1 MFFSASPRFKK
12 SSMPNALTASIALA
26 IACAALSVFVVSRR
40 WAFIGEGISH
50 SGFGGAGTAWMLAL
64 LFPQLASYAALPE
77 ICVIV
82 FCILTGLAI
91 AFLSNH
97 RRTNADA
104 AIGIFMVASLA
115 WGFLAGDLF
124 RSVKH
129 TEPAGFQDFLF
140 GQMSAM
146 SASYATSVIMLSF
159 AVIVVL
165 IAFGKE
171 ILYCSFDAE
180 MARASGVRAGL
191 IHYVLMLLVT
201 LTIVLG
207 IRIAGSVL
215 VTALLV
221 LPGATAVLLSQRLQT
236 VFIIAISTAAIGT
249 ALGVL
254 VHLQHRAI
262 PAGPA
267 IVLAMFVEF
276 IAGYVIERIAA
287 RLASK
292 SASRVQ
298 PLA

>member
-1 MFFSASPRFKK
+1 
-12 SSMPNALTASIALA
+12 MPNALTASIALS

-50 SGFGGAGTAWMLAL
+50 SGFGGAGTAWMLTL
-64 LFPQLASYAALPE
+64 LFPRITFPALPE

-82 FCILTGLAI
+82 FCVLTGLAI
-91 AFLSNH
+91 GFLSNH

-115 WGFLAGDLF
+115 WGFLSADLY
-124 RSVKH
+124 RSIRH
-129 TEPAGFQDFLF
+129 GEQPPGFQDFLF
-140 GQMSAM
+140 GQMSSM
-146 SASYATSVIMLSF
+146 SQSYALSVIMLSLV
-159 AVIVVL
+159 VIVVL
-165 IAFGKE
+165 FAFGKE
-171 ILYCSFDAE
+171 ILYCSFDPE

-221 LPGATAVLLSQRLQT
+221 LPGATAVLLSQRLRT
-236 VFIIAISTAAIGT
+236 VFIIAIAAAAIGT
-249 ALGVL
+249 GAGVL
-254 VHLQHRAI
+254 VHTQHKMV

-267 IVLAMFVEF
+267 IVLAMFAEF
-276 IAGYVIERIAA
+276 
-287 RLASK
+287 LLCF
-292 SASRVQ
+292 SASQATRIDR
-298 PLA
+298 

>member
-1 MFFSASPRFKK
+1 MFPIS
-12 SSMPNALTASIALA
+12 NALAASISLS

-50 SGFGGAGTAWMLAL
+50 SGFGGAGTAWMLVL
-64 LFPQLASYAALPE
+64 LFPQLATYAALPE

-91 AFLSNH
+91 GLLSNH

-115 WGFLAGDLF
+115 WGFLAADLY
-124 RSVKH
+124 RSVKQ

-140 GQMSAM
+140 GQMSSM

-159 AVIVVL
+159 AVILVL
-165 IAFGKE
+165 FAFGKE

-201 LTIVLG
+201 VTIVLG

-221 LPGATAVLLSQRLQT
+221 LPGATAVLLSQRLRM
-236 VFIIAISTAAIGT
+236 VFVIAISMAAFGT
-249 ALGVL
+249 AVGVTI
-254 VHLQHRAI
+254 HLHHRAI

-267 IVLAMFVEF
+267 IVLAMFAEF
-276 IAGYVIERIAA
+276 VAGYVVERILL

-292 SASRVQ
+292 SAVDSLSAAR
-298 PLA
+298 L

>member
-1 MFFSASPRFKK
+1 ML
-12 SSMPNALTASIALA
+12 NALFASITLS

-50 SGFGGAGTAWMLAL
+50 SGFGGAGTAWMLML
-64 LFPQLASYAALPE
+64 IFPKHAFAGLPE
-77 ICVIV
+77 VCVIIFCV
-82 FCILTGLAI
+82 FTGLAI

-115 WGFLAGDLF
+115 WGFLAADLY
-124 RSVKH
+124 RAHRHS
-129 TEPAGFQDFLF
+129 EPVGFQDFLF
-140 GQMSAM
+140 GQMSSM
-146 SASYATSVIMLSF
+146 SSSYATSVMMLSV

-171 ILYCSFDAE
+171 ILYCSFDPE

-191 IHYVLMLLVT
+191 IHYMLMLLVT

-221 LPGATAVLLSQRLQT
+221 LPGATAVLLSQRLRT
-236 VFIIAISTAAIGT
+236 VFVIAIATAAIGT
-249 ALGVL
+249 AAGVTC
-254 VHLQHRAI
+254 HLWKHAI

-267 IVLAMFVEF
+267 IVLAMFIEF
-276 IAGYVIERIAA
+276 VVGYLVSNFANSLIARAG
-287 RLASK
+287 RLGID
-292 SASRVQ
+292 
-298 PLA
+298 

>member
-1 MFFSASPRFKK
+1 MNDSLFLCASASLRFKEY
-12 SSMPNALTASIALA
+12 SIMPNALTASIFLS

-50 SGFGGAGTAWMLAL
+50 SGFGGAGTAWMLTL
-64 LFPQLASYAALPE
+64 LFPSLAFPALPQ
-77 ICVIV
+77 ICVIL

-91 AFLSNH
+91 GYLSNR

-115 WGFLAGDLF
+115 WGFLSAELY

-129 TEPAGFQDFLF
+129 QDPVGFSDFLF
-140 GQMSAM
+140 GQMSSM
-146 SASYATSVIMLSF
+146 TGNYALSVILLSC

-165 IAFGKE
+165 FAFGKE
-171 ILYCSFDAE
+171 ILYCSFDAD
-180 MARASGVRAGL
+180 MARASGVPADL
-191 IHYVLMLLVT
+191 IHYILMLLVT

-221 LPGATAVLLSQRLQT
+221 LPGATAALVSQRLRT
-236 VFIIAISTAAIGT
+236 VFIIAITTAILGT
-249 ALGVL
+249 SVGVL
-254 VHLQHRAI
+254 SHLHYKML

-267 IVLAMFVEF
+267 IVLSMFAEF
-276 IAGYVIERIAA
+276 LICLLIARIGT
-287 RLASK
+287 RSE
-292 SASRVQ
+292 
-298 PLA
+298 

>member
-1 MFFSASPRFKK
+1 
-12 SSMPNALTASIALA
+12 MPNALIASIALS

-50 SGFGGAGTAWMLAL
+50 SGFGGAGTAWMLTL
-64 LFPQLASYAALPE
+64 LFPQLASPALPE

-82 FCILTGLAI
+82 FCVLTGLAI
-91 AFLSNH
+91 GFMSNH

-115 WGFLAGDLF
+115 WGFLSADLY
-124 RSVKH
+124 RSIRH

-140 GQMSAM
+140 GQMSSM
-146 SASYATSVIMLSF
+146 SANYAMSVIMLSL

-165 IAFGKE
+165 FAFGKE
-171 ILYCSFDAE
+171 ILYCSFDPE
-180 MARASGVRAGL
+180 MARASGIRAGL

-221 LPGATAVLLSQRLQT
+221 LPGATAVILSQKLRT
-236 VFIIAISTAAIGT
+236 VFIIAISTAVIGT
-249 ALGVL
+249 SIGVM
-254 VHLQHRAI
+254 VHLQHRMV

-267 IVLAMFVEF
+267 IVLSMFVVFLICFAISRMRISETQ
-276 IAGYVIERIAA
+276 AG
-287 RLASK
+287 L
-292 SASRVQ
+292 
-298 PLA
+298 

>member
-1 MFFSASPRFKK
+1 ML
-12 SSMPNALTASIALA
+12 NALPASIALS

-50 SGFGGAGTAWMLAL
+50 SGFGGAGTAWMLTL
-64 LFPQLASYAALPE
+64 LFPQLAFPALPE
-77 ICVIV
+77 VCVII

-91 AFLSNH
+91 GFLSNH

-115 WGFLAGDLF
+115 WGFLSADLY
-124 RSVKH
+124 RSIRH
-129 TEPAGFQDFLF
+129 GQEPAGFQDFLF
-140 GQMSAM
+140 GQMSSM
-146 SASYATSVIMLSF
+146 SSSYAMSVIMLSL

-180 MARASGVRAGL
+180 MARASGVRSGL

-201 LTIVLG
+201 ITIVLG

-221 LPGATAVLLSQRLQT
+221 LPGATALLLSQRLRS
-236 VFIIAISTAAIGT
+236 VFIIAIMSAAIGT
-249 ALGVL
+249 ATGVMI
-254 VHLQHRAI
+254 HLWKHAV

-267 IVLAMFVEF
+267 IVLAMFAEF
-276 IAGYVIERIAA
+276 VAGY
-287 RLASK
+287 L
-292 SASRVQ
+292 ASRVGS
-298 PLA
+298 AA

>member
-1 MFFSASPRFKK
+1 VLS
-12 SSMPNALTASIALA
+12 ALTASIALS

-50 SGFGGAGTAWMLAL
+50 SGFGGAGTAWMLML
-64 LFPQLASYAALPE
+64 LFPKLAFTGLPE
-77 ICVIV
+77 ICVVV

-91 AFLSNH
+91 GFLSNH

-115 WGFLAGDLF
+115 WGFLAADLY
-124 RSVKH
+124 RSVRH
-129 TEPAGFQDFLF
+129 TEPVGFADFLF

-146 SASYATSVIMLSF
+146 SGSYATSVIMLSG
-159 AVIVVL
+159 AVILVL

-180 MARASGVRAGL
+180 MARASGVPAGL

-215 VTALLV
+215 VTAMLV
-221 LPGATAVLLSQRLQT
+221 LPGATAVLLSQRLPV
-236 VFIIAISTAAIGT
+236 VFFISITTAALGT
-249 ALGVL
+249 AVGVM
-254 VHLQHRAI
+254 VHLHHRAI

-276 IAGYVIERIAA
+276 VVGYVAERVLSGMRSRSSNESVSAA
-287 RLASK
+287 GL
-292 SASRVQ
+292 
-298 PLA
+298 